1 MLVLARRP
9 EERIIIADQIVVTVL
24 RIEGDRVTLGI
35 EAPAG
40 VPVMRQELLARRPGH
55 RVERAEPVVQ
65 AAS

>member
-24 RIEGDRVTLGI
+24 KIEGDRVTLGI

-40 VPVMRQELLARRPGH
+40 VPVMRQELLARPTAH
-55 RVERAEPVVQ
+55 RAKRAEPVVQ

>member
-35 EAPAG
+35 DAPAG
-40 VPVMRQELLARRPGH
+40 VQVMRQELLARRAAH
-55 RVERAEPVVQ
+55 RPEQAEPVTQ

>member
-35 EAPAG
+35 EAPDG
-40 VPVMRQELLARRPGH
+40 VPVMRQELVARRGAH
-55 RVERAEPVVQ
+55 RVERAAP
-65 AAS
+65 AAQTAS